1 MDTAISSPVYR
12 SATQINA
19 AMGRVYFH
27 MMLAVVTSMLVSY
40 WVGTTPEL
48 VKFFFTGWVKW
59 VTIFA
64 PLAAVFVVTI
74 AINADPPRPV
84 AVALLHGFA
93 GLMGLS
99 FAAIFAIY
107 VMASIVSAFLGAAVL
122 FATLSLW
129 GYFTRQSLDSWGKY
143 LMIKVIALIVVGL
156 INVFLGSSVLQTM
169 ISAAAVVIFLALTA
183 YDTQKI
189 RELVSVEDGSG
200 SEEILGALSLY
211 LNFINI
217 FLSLLQLFGDRKE

>member
-12 SATQINA
+12 SAPQINA

-27 MMLAVVTSMLVSY
+27 MMLAVLTSMLVSF

-48 VKFFFTGWVKW
+48 VQFFFTGWIKW
-59 VTIFA
+59 VVIFA

-84 AVALLHGFA
+84 AVGLLHGFA

-99 FAAIFAIY
+99 SAAVFAVY

-143 LMIKVIALIVVGL
+143 LLIGIIALVVVSL
-156 INVFLGSSVLQTM
+156 INVFLGSTQLQTV

-189 RELVSVEDGSG
+189 REQVSVEGGSG

>member
-1 MDTAISSPVYR
+1 MDATLSQPIYR
-12 SATQINA
+12 SATQINE

-27 MMLAVVTSMLVSY
+27 MMLAVLTSMLASF

-48 VKFFFTGWVKW
+48 VQFFFTGWVKW
-59 VTIFA
+59 LVIFA

-84 AVALLHGFA
+84 SVALLHGFA
-93 GLMGLS
+93 ALMGLS
-99 FAAIFAIY
+99 FAAIFAVY
-107 VMASIVSAFLGAAVL
+107 VMTSIVSAFLGAAVL
-122 FATLSLW
+122 FATLSIW
-129 GYFTRQSLDSWGKY
+129 GYFTKQSLDSWGKY
-143 LMIKVIALIVVGL
+143 LMIGLIAVIVTSI
-156 INVFLGSSVLQTM
+156 INVFVGSSALQTL

-189 RELVSVEDGSG
+189 RETVSVEGGAG

>member
-122 FATLSLW
+122 FAMLSLW

-143 LMIKVIALIVVGL
+143 LMIGVIALIVVGL

>member
-12 SATQINA
+12 SAMQINA

-27 MMLAVVTSMLVSY
+27 MMLAVITSMLVSY

-143 LMIKVIALIVVGL
+143 LMIGVIALIVVGL

-189 RELVSVEDGSG
+189 RQLVSVEDGSG

>member
-1 MDTAISSPVYR
+1 MDATLSQPIYR
-12 SATQINA
+12 SATQINE

-27 MMLAVVTSMLVSY
+27 MMLAVLTSMLVSF

-48 VKFFFTGWVKW
+48 VQFFFTGWVKW
-59 VTIFA
+59 LVIFA
-64 PLAAVFVVTI
+64 PLVAVFVVTI
-74 AINADPPRPV
+74 AINSDPPRPV
-84 AVALLHGFA
+84 SVALLHGFA
-93 GLMGLS
+93 ALMGLS
-99 FAAIFAIY
+99 FAAIFAVY
-107 VMASIVSAFLGAAVL
+107 VMTSIVSAFLGAAVL
-122 FATLSLW
+122 FATLSIW
-129 GYFTRQSLDSWGKY
+129 GYFTKQSLDSWGKY
-143 LMIKVIALIVVGL
+143 LMIGLIAVIVTSI
-156 INVFLGSSVLQTM
+156 INVFVGSSALQTL

-189 RELVSVEDGSG
+189 RETVSVEGGAG